1 MRGFLKQ
8 KNNIWVIL
16 AYFGGVCPPLGP
28 PEGIEGST
36 PPNTRS
42 LWAALSYQQI
52 KSIGKII
59 SLVKMVEDTC
69 RGLLSR
75 LDGLKTCAK

>member
-28 PEGIEGST
+28 PEGHSG
-36 PPNTRS
+36 P
-42 LWAALSYQQI
+42 
-52 KSIGKII
+52 KSILRANFVNPKNKISKLFQI
-59 SLVKMVEDTC
+59 TLGHVQTC
-69 RGLLSR
+69 PDMFKHVYQGIRPCTVG
-75 LDGLKTCAK
+75 